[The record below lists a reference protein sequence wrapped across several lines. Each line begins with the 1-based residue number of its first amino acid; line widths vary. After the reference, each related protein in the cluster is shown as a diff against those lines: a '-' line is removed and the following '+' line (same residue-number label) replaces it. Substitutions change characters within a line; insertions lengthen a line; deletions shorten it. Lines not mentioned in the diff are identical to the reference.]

1 MTSALRSLATQ
12 PTRTATDHVYD
23 ALYQAVI
30 SLDLPPGTKVSEAEI
45 SKRFDVSRQPVRDAF
60 YRLAKM
66 GLLAVRPQRA
76 TLVTKISQTAVRN
89 AVFIRTAL
97 EVECL
102 KTAYQLSGPKLTKQ
116 LRAGIAEQYKARD
129 LKEPA
134 KFHALDDEFHQT
146 MCQHAGNAH
155 AWTLIQEQKA
165 HLDRVRYL
173 TLSHERRTSVMA
185 EHEEIVQALEDNDV
199 ERAEKRLR
207 YHLGD
212 INNVLMR
219 LKEAHSEYLEDGT

>member
-1 MTSALRSLATQ
+1 MTTALNSLTAL
-12 PTRTATDHVYD
+12 PTRTATDQVFE

-30 SLDLPPGTKVSEAEI
+30 SLELPPGTKVSEAEI

-60 YRLAKM
+60 YRLAKI

-76 TLVTKISQTAVRN
+76 TLVTKISSTAVRN

-102 KTAYQLSGPKLTKQ
+102 KTAYALSGPKLTKR
-116 LRAGIAEQYKARD
+116 LRAGIAEQNKVRTLKDPAR
-129 LKEPA
+129 
-134 KFHALDDEFHQT
+134 FHALDDEFHQI
-146 MCQHAGNAH
+146 MCQHAENSH

-173 TLSHERRTSVMA
+173 TLSHERRSSVMA
-185 EHEEIVQALEDNDV
+185 EHEEIVQALEDHDV
-199 ERAEKRLR
+199 MRAEERLR

-212 INNVLMR
+212 INNVLAR
-219 LKEAHSEYLEDGT
+219 LKEAHSEYLEDAQ